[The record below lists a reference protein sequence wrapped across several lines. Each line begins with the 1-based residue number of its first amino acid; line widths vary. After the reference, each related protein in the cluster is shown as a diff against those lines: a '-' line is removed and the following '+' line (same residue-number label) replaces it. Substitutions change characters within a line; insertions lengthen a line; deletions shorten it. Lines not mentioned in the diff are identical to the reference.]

1 VTVDPRVILRLI
13 KWVSSEEILT
23 ASYVVY
29 GLRLAANTALPG
41 LSDRRHAKVCEVRI
55 WLKDLTTLSS
65 SFLESIEAFHTSSDV
80 TMGGQPNLRVGLSP
94 GGEHF
99 GFFYGDGARFIVDRR
114 GRELW
119 ADWPEHYSLEDAC
132 TYLLGPVMG
141 FVLRLHGVVCLH
153 ASAVALGDRAF
164 AIAGLPGAGK
174 STTAAAF
181 ASVGFPVLSDDI
193 VALADQGTQF
203 LVQPGYP
210 RVNLWPDSV
219 RRLFGAEDALP
230 RITPTWDKRYLPLGQ
245 NGHHF
250 ASSPLPLGAIYM
262 LDSRESSLTAP
273 VIEEVPGKEAFM
285 VLVANTYVNYLLDQ
299 EMRRT
304 EFDVLGRVVSEIP
317 IRRVH
322 PPAESSA
329 IFNLCEAIAADAKR
343 VMTRAPATAAAVLG

>member
-1 VTVDPRVILRLI
+1 M
-13 KWVSSEEILT
+13 
-23 ASYVVY
+23 
-29 GLRLAANTALPG
+29 ALPG
-41 LSDRRHAKVCEVRI
+41 LSPQHDFEIPDIQIR
-55 WLKDLTTLSS
+55 LKDRWRFPASAS
-65 SFLESIEAFHTSSDV
+65 AFSESLYSTPAGMSGV
-80 TMGGQPNLRVGLSP
+80 VRVGVLP
-94 GGEHF
+94 GREYF
-99 GFFYGDGARFIVDRR
+99 GFFYGDGARFAVGRR
-114 GRELW
+114 GHEVC
-119 ADWPEHYSLEDAC
+119 ADWPEDYSLEDAC

-141 FVLRLHGVVCLH
+141 FVLRLRGTVCLH
-153 ASAVALGDRAF
+153 ASAVDVDGR
-164 AIAGLPGAGK
+164 AIALVGLPGAGK

-181 ASVGFPVLSDDI
+181 ASAGFPVLSDDI

-230 RITPTWDKRYLPLGQ
+230 RITPTWEKRYLPLEE

-250 ASSPLPLGAIYM
+250 ASSPLRLGAIYI
-262 LDSRESSLTAP
+262 LDSRESSLSAP
-273 VIEEVPGKEAFM
+273 IIEEVPGKEAFM
-285 VLVANTYVNYLLDQ
+285 ALVANTYVNYLLNQ

-343 VMTRAPATAAAVLG
+343 VMTRAPATAAAALG